1 MNSERAHSRYSV
13 RIIWLGQSGAAN
25 ATSRGQGGQER
36 AWAQR
41 RGSQLAG
48 QRGLRVQENAGGAD
62 GASGMG
68 EVAGQRGS
76 EVQEN
81 AESIEVLVQVNR
93 AQAPTVADLSEAL
106 FSASSAGGNARGN
119 AECDVARDG
128 EAIHLVID
136 GREFAPHVLL
146 DECPLFEGV
155 EVMPIAE
162 GTREAVANMSYET
175 AIEVEVMPAAEG
187 TREASSYLDVSTS
200 EAGPPAADFQ
210 ATAILAADGMFA
222 DTGSTA
228 PRDTGSSA
236 PNAKGSATPRSVV
249 AVIGGIDS
257 GQQIGLGA
265 HPVVVGRSSAAD
277 LRIDH
282 PEVSQR
288 HMQIQHRQVLDLDSS
303 NGVTIEGRSAAD
315 RAEIEPEQRIGIGG
329 AVVTWRLQ
337 EDDSLEMSGS
347 PPKLMFNRPPRS
359 LPPAPAQ
366 PFRLAGKRSDGG
378 LLPVRP
384 PTWATFAIPLALG
397 LILAVLF
404 NPYMALFALLG
415 PAMAVSS
422 WLEGRGRNKKDLR
435 SRKRQT
441 AKDREAFKTHC
452 RRAAAQEAARRR
464 FEHPDPAACLQW
476 AVAPAAR
483 LWERSRADDDFLH
496 LSIGRYDASWQPPVD
511 TAGGGGSTGGSVSGS
526 AGQVPEE
533 LADLRDS
540 TTLPDVPFVADFSK
554 GVIGIVGLG
563 ERL

>member
-1 MNSERAHSRYSV
+1 
-13 RIIWLGQSGAAN
+13 
-25 ATSRGQGGQER
+25 
-36 AWAQR
+36 
-41 RGSQLAG
+41 
-48 QRGLRVQENAGGAD
+48 
-62 GASGMG
+62 
-68 EVAGQRGS
+68 
-76 EVQEN
+76 
-81 AESIEVLVQVNR
+81 
-93 AQAPTVADLSEAL
+93 
-106 FSASSAGGNARGN
+106 
-119 AECDVARDG
+119 
-128 EAIHLVID
+128 
-136 GREFAPHVLL
+136 
-146 DECPLFEGV
+146 
-155 EVMPIAE
+155 
-162 GTREAVANMSYET
+162 
-175 AIEVEVMPAAEG
+175 
-187 TREASSYLDVSTS
+187 
-200 EAGPPAADFQ
+200 
-210 ATAILAADGMFA
+210 
-222 DTGSTA
+222 
-228 PRDTGSSA
+228 
-236 PNAKGSATPRSVV
+236 
-249 AVIGGIDS
+249 
-257 GQQIGLGA
+257 
-265 HPVVVGRSSAAD
+265 
-277 LRIDH
+277 
-282 PEVSQR
+282 
-288 HMQIQHRQVLDLDSS
+288 MQIQHRQVLDLDSS

-540 TTLPDVPFVADFSK
+540 TTLPDVPVCC
-554 GVIGIVGLG
+554 
-563 ERL
+563 RLFQRSHRHSRP